1 MTGKP
6 GAIAAFHDLEPE
18 LEDFEAAVIQGLESS
33 PKTLPCKFFY
43 DQRGSRIFDKICELD
58 EYYPTRTEI
67 AILDKYSREIADLMG
82 DSSHLI
88 EFGSGS
94 STKIRSLL
102 RTLGRLAAYSAVD
115 ISKDHLLGAA
125 SKLASDFPN
134 IAVNAVCADYTR
146 PFEVVAPTANPD
158 AKRVGF
164 FPGSTIGNFTP
175 EDARA
180 FLRRSAALLRKGG
193 EMLIGAD
200 LKKDVSLLEAAYNDK
215 EGVTAEFNLN
225 LLRRINR
232 ELAANFDLRGF
243 EHRGLY
249 NSDKGRM
256 EMHLFSLRDQAVSVA
271 GREFSFKREES
282 IHTENSCKYTIEE
295 FQEICEGAGFEPVKV
310 WTDDDKLF
318 SVHYIRVA

>member
-18 LEDFEAAVIQGLESS
+18 LEDFEAAVLQGLDFS

-43 DQRGSRIFDKICELD
+43 DQQGSRIFDRICELE

-67 AILDKYSREIADLMG
+67 AILDRYSRDIALLMG
-82 DSSHLI
+82 ESCHLI

-102 RTLGRLAAYSAVD
+102 GTLGRLAAYSAVD

-146 PFEVVAPTANPD
+146 PFEVVAPAGIPD

-180 FLRRSAALLRKGG
+180 FLRRSADLLRKGG

-232 ELAANFDLRGF
+232 ELGANFDLGGF
-243 EHRGLY
+243 EHRGIY

-256 EMHLFSLRDQAVSVA
+256 EMHLFSLRDQDVSVA
-271 GREFSFKREES
+271 GQEFSFKRDES
-282 IHTENSCKYTIEE
+282 IHTENSCKYSIEE
-295 FQEICEGAGFEPVKV
+295 FQEICADAGFEPVEV
-310 WTDDDKLF
+310 WTDDDRLF
-318 SVHYIRVA
+318 SVHYLRVA